1 MTVAVDIIT
10 RNFFRMMRSGALNEY
25 VDLEPMSE
33 FKWQRLIEIVQTED
47 VASVASRAVKNHQ
60 FESNFNMPEELRNEV
75 HKKAAANTGQNIR
88 PELDNPMLNK
98 KLNKIFSIERH
109 SDDYSKESLDVF
121 NIIIANCHAILNK
134 GTSTRLI
141 IRLGNYIRINNDKI
155 DYDKV
160 ERWLKELQMQKVA
173 QLAGSILISN
183 FAFKKEE
190 LPFVKKVDT
199 KAATVM
205 IQSIMQRRKMKHN
218 KGITY
223 FEYAPMENASIILS
237 RLRSKLDT
245 IEE

>member
-1 MTVAVDIIT
+1 MATTVDIVT

-25 VDLEPMSE
+25 VELEPMSS
-33 FKWQRLIEIVQTED
+33 FKWQRLVETVCSEN

-60 FESNFNMPEELRNEV
+60 FEQKFNMPQTLRDEI
-75 HKKAAANTGQNIR
+75 HRAASANTGQSIH

-98 KLNKIFSIERH
+98 KLNRIYMLEKH
-109 SDDYSKESLDVF
+109 SENCSKESLELF
-121 NIIIANCHAILNK
+121 NILIANCHAILNE

-141 IRLGNYIRINNDKI
+141 IRLGNHIRINGASI

-160 ERWLKELQMQKVA
+160 ERWLKELQMQEVA
-173 QLAGSILISN
+173 QLAGSILINN

-190 LPFVKKVDT
+190 LPFVRKIDS

-205 IQSIMQRRKMKHN
+205 VQSIMQRRKAKHN

-223 FEYAPMENASIILS
+223 FTYAPLENASIIIG
-237 RLRSKLDT
+237 RLKKQLGT

>member
-1 MTVAVDIIT
+1 MSITADIIT

-25 VDLEPMSE
+25 VDLEPMSA
-33 FKWQRLIEIVQTED
+33 FKWQRLVETVIAEN

-60 FESNFNMPEELRNEV
+60 YEQKFNMPQALRDKV
-75 HKKAAANTGQNIR
+75 HEAASNATSQSIR
-88 PELDNPMLNK
+88 PEMDNPILNK
-98 KLNKIFSIERH
+98 KYKKIYTLERH
-109 SDDYSKESLDVF
+109 SENYSKESLNLF
-121 NIIIANCHAILNK
+121 NIIIANCHAILNR

-141 IRLGNYIRINNDKI
+141 IHLGNYIRINGERI

-160 ERWLKELQMQKVA
+160 NHWLKELQMQKVA

-190 LPFVKKVDT
+190 LPFVKSVDT
-199 KAATVM
+199 KAATAM
-205 IQSIMQRRKMKHN
+205 MQSIMQRRRVKHN

-223 FEYAPMENASIILS
+223 FEYAPLENASIIIG
-237 RLRSKLDT
+237 RLKTQLDS